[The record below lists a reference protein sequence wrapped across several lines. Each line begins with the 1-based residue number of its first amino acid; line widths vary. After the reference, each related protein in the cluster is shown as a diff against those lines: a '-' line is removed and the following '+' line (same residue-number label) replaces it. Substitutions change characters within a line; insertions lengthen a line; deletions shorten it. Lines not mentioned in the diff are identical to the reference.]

1 MNSERHN
8 IPVQQNLG
16 TTISEFCL
24 LVEKEIKAFSRLLSA
39 LSRQQALIPAGNLDD
54 LKETITEEERL
65 ISLVRS
71 LRKDRLAKTEVLAD
85 ALSLSSGE
93 VTLSTLVRSVGNQ
106 YAERL
111 DELRSTLSAL
121 VAKIDLLSRDNRFLI
136 ERSLNL
142 VERNLQILARVGLSD
157 PFYPPAPVADR
168 VDSRVLEAAS
178 IRPSLRL
185 VDTRG

>member
-1 MNSERHN
+1 MNSEPHN
-8 IPVQQNLG
+8 IFAHRDLG

-24 LVEKEIKAFSRLLSA
+24 LVEREVEAFSRLLNA
-39 LSRQQALIPAGNLDD
+39 LLRQQDLIPAGNLDE

-71 LRKDRLAKTEVLAD
+71 VREDRLAKTAVLAD
-85 ALSLSSGE
+85 ALSLPSGE
-93 VTLSTLVRSVGNQ
+93 VSLSRLVRSVGKQ
-106 YAERL
+106 YAGRL
-111 DELRSTLSAL
+111 DELRCTLSDL
-121 VAKIDLLSRDNRFLI
+121 VERIDLLSKDNRFLI

-157 PFYPPAPVADR
+157 PFYLPAPVVDR
-168 VDSRVLEAAS
+168 ADSRMLEAAS
-178 IRPSLRL
+178 IRPGLRL